1 MLNEF
6 VYCPRLFFLEWV
18 QGRFEDSDDTVIGR
32 AAHRTVDQERGRAP
46 LPGEEQ
52 LKRARSVWLSSEQ
65 LSVTARI
72 DVLEGK
78 GNSVIPLDVKKG
90 SPQADGKPWPSDRIQ
105 SIVQALILR
114 EHGYTCD
121 HAEVYYATP
130 RRRVTVPITDAAASW
145 ARSVIDEARRTS
157 DQIQPPPPLID
168 SPKCTRCSLAGICLP
183 DETNLLIGH
192 LQHAPHRILPRDPDS
207 RPVYV
212 TEAGSTVGIDHG
224 QITVRKENKVLA
236 GFRLIDVSQ
245 LALFGRVQVTTQALH
260 ELFEHNVPVL
270 WFTFG
275 GWLRGWAHSPPTSY
289 AELRRRQTLA
299 HAQGGLGIAA
309 NMITGKIRNC
319 RTLLRRNRAD
329 QTGPVD
335 ALRTLADKT
344 QSCTSFST
352 LLGLE
357 GTAARL
363 YFDAF
368 PSLLDQT
375 EVASRFAATGRNR
388 RPPRDPINALL
399 SFCYALLTKD
409 LVATVLGVGLDPYL
423 GIYHRTR
430 HNRPALALDLAEEFR
445 PLIADSVVL
454 SVVNNHKIS
463 ANDFITRA
471 GGVALT
477 PDGRR
482 ALLHAYE
489 RRLDTTITHPLFGY
503 QISYRRTLD
512 IQARILAATL
522 IGELPEYRP
531 MTTR

>member
-1 MLNEF
+1 M
-6 VYCPRLFFLEWV
+6 
-18 QGRFEDSDDTVIGR
+18 
-32 AAHRTVDQERGRAP
+32 
-46 LPGEEQ
+46 
-52 LKRARSVWLSSEQ
+52 WLSSER
-65 LSVTARI
+65 LGVTARI
-72 DVLEGK
+72 DVVEGD
-78 GNSVIPLDVKKG
+78 SDTVVQLDVKKG
-90 SPQADGKPWPSDRIQ
+90 SPQADGTPWPSDQIQ
-105 SIVQALILR
+105 SIVQALLLR
-114 EHGYTCD
+114 EHGYACN
-121 HAEVYYATP
+121 HAVVYYDTP
-130 RRRVTVPITDAAASW
+130 HRRVTVPITDAAVSW
-145 ARSVIDEARRTS
+145 AHSVIDEARRKS
-157 DQIQPPPPLID
+157 DQVQPPPPLID

-183 DETNLLIGH
+183 DETNLLTGH
-192 LQHAPHRILPRDPDS
+192 LQHAPHRILPRAPDC

-224 QITVRKENKVLA
+224 QITIRKDKKLLA
-236 GFRLIDVSQ
+236 SFRLIDTSQ

-260 ELFEHNVPVL
+260 ELFAHNVPVL

-275 GWLRGWAHSPPTSY
+275 GWLRGWAHSPPNSY

-299 HAQGGLGIAA
+299 HAQGGVGIAA
-309 NMITGKIRNC
+309 SVIAGKIRKC
-319 RTLLRRNRAD
+319 RTLLRRAQAD
-329 QTGPVD
+329 QAETVG
-335 ALRTLADKT
+335 ALRTLALKA
-344 QSCTSFST
+344 QACTSFSA

-368 PSLLDQT
+368 PTLLDQP
-375 EVASRFAATGRNR
+375 ELASRFGTAGRNR

-454 SVVNNHKIS
+454 SVINNREITET
-463 ANDFITRA
+463 DFVVRA
-471 GGVALT
+471 GGVMLT
-477 PDGRR
+477 PNGRR
-482 ALLHAYE
+482 TLLHAYE
-489 RRLDTTITHPLFGY
+489 RRLDTTITHPVFGY

-512 IQARILAATL
+512 VQARILAATL
-522 IGELPEYRP
+522 TGELPEYRP